1 MNNYTFQPRYNREA
15 TNIIAE
21 RIKRIITIPI
31 LAEKL
36 YGDIQLSSH
45 CLSPF
50 RDDRHNS
57 FGVSRDG
64 QLWCDNAT
72 GEGGNV
78 FHFYQKATG
87 CDKRQAFKDLL
98 AMAGGKAITFTPIA
112 KSPHVAEP
120 KEQFHP
126 ELQSPTV
133 KELQKISDLRGLNLK
148 ALQLATERGLLFTA
162 TLKAFPA
169 WIITDTTRKC
179 YLARRLDGQIW
190 EHIGGKAYT
199 LYGSQANWPIGIEEA
214 SQYRS
219 IALCEGTPDLLSAF
233 HMAIAFDLAHLLAP
247 VCMSASSVN
256 IADGGIPH
264 FKGKRVRIFVHNDE
278 AGQVAAARWAKQL
291 QGISSRTDGY
301 LFIPPVK
308 DLNDLINSPPE
319 YRVAHRDE
327 LLKIMNFTEASKNA
341 ND

>member
-1 MNNYTFQPRYNREA
+1 MTKNNYAYGSQYSRED
-15 TNIIAE
+15 TNVIAE
-21 RIKRIITIPI
+21 RIRRIITIPI
-31 LAEKL
+31 LAKKL
-36 YGDIQLSSH
+36 YGDITLSRH

-98 AMAGGKAITFTPIA
+98 AMAGGETITFTPLA
-112 KSPHVAEP
+112 KAASYVAEP

-126 ELQSPTV
+126 EMQSPTV

-148 ALQLATERGLLFTA
+148 ALQLAMERGLLFTA
-162 TLKAFPA
+162 TLKALRS
-169 WIITDTTRKC
+169 WIITDATRKC
-179 YLARRLDGQIW
+179 YLARRLDGQPW
-190 EHIGGKAYT
+190 EHIKGKAYT
-199 LYGSQANWPIGIEEA
+199 LYGSRANWPIGIEEA
-214 SQYRS
+214 SRYRS
-219 IALCEGTPDLLSAF
+219 IALCEGAPDLLSAF
-233 HMAIAFDLAHLLAP
+233 HMALAFDVAHLVAP

-256 IADGGIPH
+256 ISEGALRL
-264 FKGKRVRIFVHNDE
+264 FKNKKVRIFVHNDE
-278 AGQVAAARWAKQL
+278 AGQSAAERWAKQL
-291 QGISSRTDGY
+291 HGITSLTDSY

-308 DLNDLINSPPE
+308 DLNDLINSPHE
-319 YRVAHRDE
+319 YRAAHRDE
-327 LLKIMNFTEASKNA
+327 LMQIMNFTEA
-341 ND
+341 D